1 MVHAKVKE
9 ISVPSFLSCGNMHLF
24 FLQQISAIVNKLVN
38 FKRCSFLCIAA
49 NNRHLWKI
57 SLWHGCQ
64 IGLFRP
70 NFRNLASFENG
81 WTKIFWLPFGLF
93 WLHLKLAGL
102 NKFVWPFGSFEGKY
116 YFSFI
121 SATNWQNVYD
131 KCYIR
136 RPHSDVSNIWGMLAS
151 KLSFCVI
158 TGNMCTHC
166 TLVVC
171 CKHKAGSTLADRSGS
186 LR

>member
-1 MVHAKVKE
+1 MQRWMKFLFLVFYPVGTC
-9 ISVPSFLSCGNMHLF
+9 IYSFP
-24 FLQQISAIVNKLVN
+24 QQISAIVNKLVN
-38 FKRCSFLCIAA
+38 FKRCSFLCLAA

-70 NFRNLASFENG
+70 NLRNLASFENG

-93 WLHLKLAGL
+93 WLHLKLAAL
-102 NKFVWPFGSFEGKY
+102 TNLFDLSALLKENIT
-116 YFSFI
+116 FSFI
-121 SATNWQNVYD
+121 SATNLQNVCD

-158 TGNMCTHC
+158 TGNMFTHC